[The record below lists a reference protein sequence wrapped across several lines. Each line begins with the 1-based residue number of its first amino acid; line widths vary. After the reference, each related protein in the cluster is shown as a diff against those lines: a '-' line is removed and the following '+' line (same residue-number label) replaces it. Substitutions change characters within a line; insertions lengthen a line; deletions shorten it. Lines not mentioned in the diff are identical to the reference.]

1 MDGNLRGLTLGQFRS
16 LVAHLPDDVEIV
28 LATESWYDNIT
39 TVAVPHSGDVDDG
52 YVAVTLF
59 PADPNGAGTWDV
71 RQRGYVA
78 PALTLRGEVTE

>member
-1 MDGNLRGLTLGQFRS
+1 MSGELRGLTLGQFRS

-28 LATESWYDNIT
+28 VATADWFDNVT

-59 PADPNGAGTWDV
+59 PADPNGAGTWDT
-71 RQRGYVA
+71 RQRGHIA
-78 PALTLRGEVTE
+78 PALTLRDGDA